1 MNFWWYVL
9 AVALG
14 VVAAALA
21 MKLAGKLLK

>member
-21 MKLAGKLLK
+21 MKLAEKLLK